1 MKITCD
7 EAGKKAIDSLCDV
20 TLKAGGVSN
29 LTFVIE
35 VLQSAI
41 VEETKAN
48 TESDKKETK

>member
-35 VLQSAI
+35 VLQSAT
-41 VEETKAN
+41 VEETVKVK
-48 TESDKKETK
+48 ESDIKE

>member
-1 MKITCD
+1 MKIIVD

-35 VLQSAI
+35 VLQSA
-41 VEETKAN
+41 VLEETVKDIG
-48 TESDKKETK
+48 SDTK